1 MNIVIFGAT
10 ETGYM
15 VASQLYRKHNLT
27 IIDDL
32 DRLPEK
38 FNNLDISFVMGSG
51 ADVLVLEQ
59 ANAGGAD
66 LFIACSLLDEAN
78 IVACWTAKKIS
89 EVETICFVRRMELY
103 RNLASLSQDRY
114 QTKYDIDTIIWPEQ
128 LLTQDIFRIVSVPDA
143 IDVEYFVKGKAKL
156 FEYRIKQNS
165 IIRDSRIMDCSFPE
179 DVLIVGITRD
189 HNLFIPVG
197 STTIQKDDKVI
208 FMGTGLALDSLAA
221 QFFQHVNTIKTAA
234 VIGGGSVGFMLSQ
247 QLEQAGIKVKL
258 IEHDKTRCVY
268 LADHLKESLI
278 LQGDGTDLEL
288 LEEESI
294 GDADVTVCVTNN
306 DEKNLLCSLLVKQLG
321 CQRIITRVGNARNS
335 TLFEKVGIDVVVSA
349 RDSALKELLNRLQAK
364 DVNILALVEGGQG
377 EVLRLTL
384 PDTFPETLVRDFK
397 LPARAIIGVVK
408 RGRNVLF
415 PHGDTQLLA
424 NDQLIIFTMAKDAEA
439 VKMVFS
445 R

>member
-1 MNIVIFGAT
+1 MNILIFGAT

-59 ANAGGAD
+59 ANASGAD

-103 RNLASLSQDRY
+103 RNLASLSQNRY

-128 LLTQDIFRIVSVPDA
+128 LLTQDIFRIISVPDA
-143 IDVEYFVKGKAKL
+143 IDVEYFSKGKAKL

-189 HNLFIPVG
+189 HNLFIPDG
-197 STTIQKDDKVI
+197 STTIQADDKVI
-208 FMGTGLALDSLAA
+208 FMGTGS
-221 QFFQHVNTIKTAA
+221 
-234 VIGGGSVGFMLSQ
+234 GPG
-247 QLEQAGIKVKL
+247 
-258 IEHDKTRCVY
+258 
-268 LADHLKESLI
+268 
-278 LQGDGTDLEL
+278 
-288 LEEESI
+288 
-294 GDADVTVCVTNN
+294 
-306 DEKNLLCSLLVKQLG
+306 
-321 CQRIITRVGNARNS
+321 
-335 TLFEKVGIDVVVSA
+335 
-349 RDSALKELLNRLQAK
+349 
-364 DVNILALVEGGQG
+364 
-377 EVLRLTL
+377 
-384 PDTFPETLVRDFK
+384 
-397 LPARAIIGVVK
+397 
-408 RGRNVLF
+408 
-415 PHGDTQLLA
+415 
-424 NDQLIIFTMAKDAEA
+424 
-439 VKMVFS
+439 
-445 R
+445 